1 MKKNNIYI
9 ILSIFALTFF
19 MAPSCTDMLVEEPIG
34 TLAPESFFQ
43 SESDVEA
50 AVMGIYTVFSWES
63 IYGRYLPM
71 TVNLLDDV
79 CDIANLGTVASRVQ
93 KNNFVHD
100 ANDGDING
108 AWEGL
113 YKAIGAANSA
123 INGAETITPTNETL
137 LNELKAEAMLG
148 RAHCYYQLVRL
159 FGEVPYVGEF
169 VDDPE
174 SVSDMSKTSVDEIYQ
189 NIIAD
194 CEFAEQNLPDKYTN
208 DIRCRPSKGTAKTML
223 ASVYLTL
230 GEYAKAAEYAEE
242 VINTASTYGY
252 ALVPDFS
259 ELWVADNGDMEEHI
273 WTVDFL
279 TGSWITREYWAPW
292 TAPGEMNGYNVICA
306 SPGLFDKYDAGDH
319 RIELTFLQEVVSDGD
334 TIPYTEWA
342 YPRLFMAKYC
352 LYPGELAKTNG
363 ERSGRNFPIYRFSEV
378 YLIAA
383 EALAEANDGP
393 TAKAYEYIN
402 KVRERARY
410 GGTEP
415 ADLLTGMSKDEFID
429 EVLDERLREFPLE
442 YKRWFD
448 IKRRQMGDEVF
459 KGEDS
464 LEPHDTFDASKHYLM
479 PLPQDELDKNPNLLP
494 QNPGY

>member
-1 MKKNNIYI
+1 
-9 ILSIFALTFF
+9 
-19 MAPSCTDMLVEEPIG
+19 
-34 TLAPESFFQ
+34 
-43 SESDVEA
+43 
-50 AVMGIYTVFSWES
+50 
-63 IYGRYLPM
+63 
-71 TVNLLDDV
+71 
-79 CDIANLGTVASRVQ
+79 
-93 KNNFVHD
+93 
-100 ANDGDING
+100 
-108 AWEGL
+108 
-113 YKAIGAANSA
+113 
-123 INGAETITPTNETL
+123 
-137 LNELKAEAMLG
+137 
-148 RAHCYYQLVRL
+148 
-159 FGEVPYVGEF
+159 VPYVGEF

-174 SVSDMSKTSVDEIYQ
+174 SVSDMYKTSVDDIYL

-194 CEFAEQNLPDKYTN
+194 CEFAEQNLPDKYEN

-223 ASVYLTL
+223 ASIYLTL
-230 GEYAKAAEYAEE
+230 GEYEKAAEYAEE
-242 VINTASTYGY
+242 VINSASTYGY
-252 ALVPDFS
+252 ALVSDFS

-279 TGSWITREYWAPW
+279 PGSTGTTREYWAPW
-292 TAPGEMNGYNVICA
+292 TAPGEMSGWNVICC
-306 SPGLFDKYDAGDH
+306 SPGMFDKYDAGDH
-319 RIELTFLQEVVSDGD
+319 RIDLTFLQEVESDGVV
-334 TIPYTEWA
+334 IPYTEWS
-342 YPRLFMAKYC
+342 YPRLFYAKYC
-352 LYPGELAKTNG
+352 LYPGADASSDG
-363 ERSGRNFPIYRFSEV
+363 SASGRNFPIYRFAEV

-383 EALAEANDGP
+383 EALTEVNDGP